1 MLRCWF
7 CLLLVILGA
16 SLAARAEAPNIIFIT
31 VDTTRAD
38 RMGFLGCKKGLT
50 PNLDTLARE
59 GVVFE
64 KAYSQAP
71 LTPVSHATIFTGTY
85 PQFHTVTDFGHALPT
100 LLPFLPEI
108 LNKSGYRTAAFI
120 GSLILDPKAN
130 MAPGFD
136 RGFDFF
142 DAGFHTKHGPNESR
156 YQSVERRAG
165 DVVGHAIAWM
175 AKNRQS
181 PFFIWIHLYDPH
193 APYDP
198 PAPFERRFSDAYDGE
213 IAYADFA
220 LGKLLAYLRQR
231 GLYDRALIAMMSDHG
246 ESLGAHGESMHGIF
260 LYDETIHVPLVFKLP
275 GELLAGRRVG
285 SQVRLVDVAPTL
297 LSMLSLPLPPT
308 FQGESLVPMMNAP
321 GMKAAMRKAPSSTPP
336 LKEGHPAPADLP
348 AYAETDYPHRAFGW
362 SSIRSMRT
370 GKYLFVRAPR
380 RELYDESRDQGAEHN
395 LAVSSPAV
403 TDTLQTQ
410 LDQFRDRTSSYHGK
424 AEPAS
429 VSPEQNEN
437 LSALGYV
444 ASSATAGSTDP
455 LQGADPKDKIGISNT
470 LHEGMIAVED
480 GRYSEAIPMLQHVLA
495 DSPSIPAAQ
504 MQLGIALARVRRY
517 PDAIVA
523 LRNGLRLMPD
533 STEAQYELGLAL
545 FETGAWQ
552 ESVPYFEFVAKKR
565 PKFPDAQY
573 SLASVYARVQRVPEA
588 VELLRQVIQVSPG
601 HFRAN
606 LLLGRIL
613 FLQGNALGAL
623 GNLEKATQVA
633 PDSQEAHLFLAEAYA
648 QLGRASD
655 AQHERAAADK
665 VGEPAAR

>member
-1 MLRCWF
+1 MVDSLFAPMRRL
-7 CLLLVILGA
+7 CLLFLVVVLGA
-16 SLAARAEAPNIIFIT
+16 STFARAEAPNIILIT

-50 PNLDTLARE
+50 PNLDVLARQ

-85 PQFHTVTDFGHALPT
+85 PQFHTVTDFGHPLPA
-100 LLPFLPEI
+100 LLPFVPEI
-108 LNKSGYRTAAFI
+108 LQKTGYHTAAFI

-142 DAGFHTKHGPNESR
+142 DAGFHPKRGPTEDR
-156 YQSVERRAG
+156 YHSVERRAG
-165 DVVGHAIAWM
+165 DVVGHAIGWM
-175 AKNRQS
+175 NKNRQS

-198 PAPFERRFSDAYDGE
+198 PAPFDKRFADDYDGE
-213 IAYADFA
+213 IAYADSA
-220 LGKLLAYLRQR
+220 LGKLFSYLRQR

-260 LYDETIHVPLVFKLP
+260 LYDETIRVPLVFKLP
-275 GELLAGRRVG
+275 GDLLAGRRVG
-285 SQVRLVDVAPTL
+285 SRVRLVDVAPTL

-308 FQGESLVPMMNAP
+308 FQGESLVPL
-321 GMKAAMRKAPSSTPP
+321 MKPSMKSGQKPT
-336 LKEGHPAPADLP
+336 ADLP

-395 LAVSSPAV
+395 LAVTSPAV
-403 TDTLQTQ
+403 AETLQAQ
-410 LDQFRDRTSSYHGK
+410 LDQFREHTSSYHEK
-424 AEPAS
+424 PEPAS
-429 VSPEQNEN
+429 VSSEQSEN

-444 ASSATAGSTDP
+444 GPTPGTSSTDP
-455 LQGADPKDKIGISNT
+455 LQGADPKDKIGISNI

-480 GRYSEAIPMLQHVLA
+480 GRYSEAIPMLQHVLD
-495 DSPSIPAAQ
+495 DSPLIAVAQ
-504 MQLGIALARVRRY
+504 MQLGIALARVKRY
-517 PDAIVA
+517 SEAIVA
-523 LRNGLRLMPD
+523 LRKSVQLMPD
-533 STEAQYELGLAL
+533 STPAQYELGLAL

-573 SLASVYARVQRVPEA
+573 SLASVYARVKRVPEA
-588 VELLRQVIQVSPG
+588 VELLQQVIQLNPEHV
-601 HFRAN
+601 RAN

-613 FLQGNALGAL
+613 FLQGNPLGAL
-623 GNLEKATQVA
+623 NNLEKATQVQ
-633 PDSQEAHLFLAEAYA
+633 PDSREAHLFLADAYA
-648 QLGRASD
+648 QLGRIAD
-655 AQHERAAADK
+655 AQNERAAAQRLED
-665 VGEPAAR
+665 PAVH